1 MPANNFLN
9 ASLQWCTVFLLI
21 CTSLITFQSRAF
33 INELAGAWDF
43 DVPLIMTYERTY
55 ITTLCKLIGLNFER
69 YICLDNNKVVI
80 PLLLRKCALQK
91 IDKNRTF
98 VLRCLKKS
106 LIRFCSG
113 FVNCEVNCALCS
125 IYINMTKSTKLAPLV
140 FDAGP
145 LKWLTHSTQLWFV
158 LLEGRS

>member
-1 MPANNFLN
+1 MAYCLFTNT
-9 ASLQWCTVFLLI
+9 C
-21 CTSLITFQSRAF
+21 LITFQSRAF
-33 INELAGAWDF
+33 INKLAYAWDF

-55 ITTLCKLIGLNFER
+55 TTTLCKLIGLNFER
-69 YICLDNNKVVI
+69 GICLDNNKGVI

-113 FVNCEVNCALCS
+113 GVNCEVNCARCRVV
-125 IYINMTKSTKLAPLV
+125 INI
-140 FDAGP
+140 
-145 LKWLTHSTQLWFV
+145 
-158 LLEGRS
+158 